1 MLGLSGTSFGEC
13 FHCLSQLP
21 WLESGLGASPQ
32 LCLAWAGCLLDR
44 RTPVACVPCTV
55 TSPVFC
61 EHVLVFAGFRSAAQS
76 GLPDLSPLPAS
87 HRSTLHQVVASCG
100 KQATTI
106 SFGEATSQTLQRKIR
121 TLQVAATVCHSSE
134 TNICFSWL
142 VIRSPCLFPNQFTVG
157 ILDGSCDFEKQCRHF
172 ARFVGGQSQIF
183 DICFRPPSYRNCLGS
198 SVVYFRKTPY

>member
-106 SFGEATSQTLQRKIR
+106 SFGEATSQTLQRKSAHCK
-121 TLQVAATVCHSSE
+121 LP
-134 TNICFSWL
+134 L
-142 VIRSPCLFPNQFTVG
+142 LFA
-157 ILDGSCDFEKQCRHF
+157 ILPKPISASRGLSFEAHAC
-172 ARFVGGQSQIF
+172 SQTSL
-183 DICFRPPSYRNCLGS
+183 P
-198 SVVYFRKTPY
+198 